1 MIAPLLGGT
10 LLMIDASFPVYASV
24 VIFLVAG
31 LCVLLL
37 REEEGERGNARG
49 GLMH

>member
-10 LLMIDASFPVYASV
+10 LLMLDSSFPVYASV
-24 VIFLVAG
+24 VIFLIAG

-37 REEEGERGNARG
+37 RDGERGNSRG
-49 GLMH
+49 MMH